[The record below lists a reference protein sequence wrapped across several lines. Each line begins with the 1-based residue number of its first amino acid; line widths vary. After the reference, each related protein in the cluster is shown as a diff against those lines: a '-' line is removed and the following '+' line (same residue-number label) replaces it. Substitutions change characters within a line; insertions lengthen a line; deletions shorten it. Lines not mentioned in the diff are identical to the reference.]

1 MKIKIGW
8 VYFLGIITAM
18 LGTLALVFGLM
29 AFGVI
34 DVNKGT
40 KTEQVK
46 TELVET
52 NNLINLK

>member
-1 MKIKIGW
+1 
-8 VYFLGIITAM
+8 M